1 MRRAVH
7 VRVALIALLGG
18 AALGGAAVTHAAA
31 GGPAPCTPALTTVQ
45 GAPATAYCG
54 PATVVIQIGGR
65 SYHFRNGLCDRSAEM
80 GALELSVG
88 TLVQGV
94 AGNGGRAFVSLVIAA
109 SPSSSEAFEA
119 DAGAHQL
126 FGDSV
131 IQQGGPLLGRG
142 TFTSLLGPAFSG
154 SWNCHGVIYSGP

>member
-1 MRRAVH
+1 MQTRSAM
-7 VRVALIALLGG
+7 IALLGV
-18 AALGGAAVTHAAA
+18 AALAAGAVTSAA
-31 GGPAPCTPALTTVQ
+31 GATPAPPPCAPAATTVH
-45 GAPATAYCG
+45 GAPAIAYCG
-54 PATVVIQIGGR
+54 PATVVIQIGGAT
-65 SYHFRNGLCDRSAEM
+65 YHFRHGLCDLSSQM

-94 AGNGGRAFVSLVIAA
+94 TGNAGRAFVSLVIAQ

-119 DAGAHQL
+119 DVHGRAL

-131 IQQGGPLLGRG
+131 IAQAGTLLGRG

-154 SWNCHGVIYSGP
+154 SWNCHGVIYDGP

>member
-1 MRRAVH
+1 MI
-7 VRVALIALLGG
+7 ALIGG
-18 AALGGAAVTHAAA
+18 AALAGGAMTSAAA
-31 GGPAPCTPALTTVQ
+31 GTPAPPPC
-45 GAPATAYCG
+45 APAATTIHGEPAIAYCG
-54 PATVVIQIGGR
+54 PATVVIQIGGAT
-65 SYHFRNGLCDRSAEM
+65 YHFRSGLCDVSRKM

-94 AGNGGRAFVSLVIAA
+94 SGNAGRSFVGLVIAE

-119 DAGAHQL
+119 DARGRSL

-131 IQQGGPLLGRG
+131 IAQGGPLLGRG

-154 SWNCHGVIYSGP
+154 SWNCHGVIYFGP